1 MAIIDRASELKL
13 VREVDGLE
21 IAVEALQGMWTIDQ
35 YVKLTDQTNHL
46 VEYNYGVIEVLQMPT
61 RRHQV
66 ILALLYELF
75 AGVIRAR
82 GGTTLFAPLRLQI
95 NPGRFRE
102 PDLLALL
109 DRDDERNQEAFWLG
123 ADVVLEIVSPDDPDR
138 DLVTKRAEYA
148 LPASPNTGSS
158 TRSMKRSSC

>member
-95 NPGRFRE
+95 DPVDF
-102 PDLLALL
+102 
-109 DRDDERNQEAFWLG
+109 
-123 ADVVLEIVSPDDPDR
+123 VSR
-138 DLVTKRAEYA
+138 ICSLYSIETMSVTKRHSGWAPMWCSKSSA
-148 LPASPNTGSS
+148 LTTPTAIWSPNAPNTH
-158 TRSMKRSSC
+158 